1 MRAFYGEHGIYPL
14 EEKYLEMAN
23 NYFRMPYFHE
33 IDRFKAPEWVKET
46 VWYQIFPERFAN
58 GDLANDPEGTLPW
71 DLKTRSTRFFGGD
84 LQGVLDHL
92 DYIEDLGVNG
102 LYFCP
107 IFEAFSNHKYD
118 TIDYLKLTQLLVMV
132 LPLSV

>member
-1 MRAFYGEHGIYPL
+1 MG
-14 EEKYLEMAN
+14 K
-23 NYFRMPYFHE
+23 
-33 IDRFKAPEWVKET
+33 T

-71 DLKTRSTRFFGGD
+71 GSKDQIDKIFGGD

-102 LYFCP
+102 LYFAQ
-107 IFEAFSNHKYD
+107 F
-118 TIDYLKLTQLLVMV
+118 
-132 LPLSV
+132 

>member
-1 MRAFYGEHGIYPL
+1 
-14 EEKYLEMAN
+14 
-23 NYFRMPYFHE
+23 MPYFHE

-58 GDLANDPEGTLPW
+58 GDPANDPEGTLPW
-71 DLKTRSTRFFGGD
+71 GSKKTRSTRFFGGD

-102 LYFCP
+102 LYF
-107 IFEAFSNHKYD
+107 FAQFF
-118 TIDYLKLTQLLVMV
+118 
-132 LPLSV
+132 

>member
-1 MRAFYGEHGIYPL
+1 MVIPPMILKGRC
-14 EEKYLEMAN
+14 
-23 NYFRMPYFHE
+23 R
-33 IDRFKAPEWVKET
+33 
-46 VWYQIFPERFAN
+46 
-58 GDLANDPEGTLPW
+58 GDLKDQI
-71 DLKTRSTRFFGGD
+71 DKIFGGD

-118 TIDYLKLTQLLVMV
+118 TIDYLKIDPAFGDGATFKRLVEECHRRGIKIMLDAV
-132 LPLSV
+132 FNHMGTLRLNGKMC